1 MAEPEQ
7 ADVDLRR
14 EIESLT
20 HELHQAR
27 RHQAATA
34 DVLKII
40 SRSTFDLQVVLD
52 ALVEQAALLC
62 DADMAAIVRPDGSSY
77 YHAAIYGLDPAVRD
91 MMKAVS
97 IPLGRGTITG
107 RAVADRKT
115 IHIVDVETDPEYT
128 LPEIQD
134 RARFRTL
141 LGVPLLREGEPN
153 GVIVLMRRRVR
164 PFDAK
169 QIELVTTFADQ
180 AVIALENTRLFNE
193 VQARTAGL
201 ARSIEELRALG
212 DVTQAVNSSLD
223 LETVLT
229 TIAAKATQLS
239 GTEAGAIYVLD
250 EATNEF
256 RLRATHGMSA
266 ELIAAI
272 VDHQHDVSGTLAGV
286 AEGREP
292 QQISDLREGPPTTI
306 NDILLHAGFRARLLL
321 PLVRSDQLIGALV
334 VRRKTPGK
342 FSERTI
348 ELLETF
354 AAQSVLAIHNARLFS
369 EIEEKGRQLEV
380 AGQHKSQF
388 LANMSHE
395 LRTPLNAII
404 GVSEMLREDA
414 QDLNRTDEIEQ
425 LDRVLRAGRHLLAVI
440 NDILDLSKIEAGR
453 MELHLESFALAPLLD
468 DVAET
473 IETLAVQNAN
483 RIVVE
488 CDPAVTTMQA
498 DQIRMRQALLNLV
511 TNANKFT
518 ERGTVVIRA
527 RPREKGGRD
536 WISIAVSDTGIGMTP
551 EQIGRLFQHFS
562 QADSSTTRKY
572 GGTGL
577 GLAISR
583 HFCRMMG
590 GDITVESEIGRGS
603 TFTIELPAIVGA
615 VDTAASA
622 PETSARPRSEV
633 ALAGAPLVLIIDD
646 DPTVQDVI
654 GRYLERHGFSVAK
667 ADGGREGLRK
677 VRELRPAAVTL
688 DVMMPDLDGWT
699 VLAAIKGDPTLAGTP
714 VVLMTIVDEKN
725 RGYALGA
732 ADYLV
737 KPVDREKLTGV
748 LHSLCGCVAGRLL
761 IVDDDD
767 NARQHMRAALEQ
779 HGWSIAEAQN
789 GRVALARLKEF
800 LPDAIVLDL
809 MMPEMD
815 GFEFLAELRRSAAW
829 RDIPVVIVT
838 ARDLTAED
846 RGRLNGG
853 VERIIQKTA
862 LDDMLQEMCHVL
874 AKCIERRHRQ
884 EPAEA

>member
-1 MAEPEQ
+1 MAERDP
-7 ADVDLRR
+7 ADIDLQRQV
-14 EIESLT
+14 ESLM

-27 RHQAATA
+27 QHQAATA
-34 DVLKII
+34 GVLKII
-40 SRSTFDLQVVLD
+40 SGSTFDLQVVLD
-52 ALVEQAALLC
+52 ALVESAALLC

-77 YHAAIYGLDPAVRD
+77 RHAAIYGLDPAVRN

-97 IPLGRGTITG
+97 VPLGRGTVTG

-115 IHIVDVETDPEYT
+115 IHITDVEADPEYA

-134 RARFRTL
+134 RAHFRSL
-141 LGVPLLREGEPN
+141 LGVPLLREGAPI

-164 PFDAK
+164 PFDEK
-169 QIELVTTFADQ
+169 QIELVTTFADE

-250 EATNEF
+250 EARNEF
-256 RLRATHGMSA
+256 RLRATHGMSP

-286 AEGREP
+286 AEAREP
-292 QQISDLREGPPTTI
+292 QQISDLREGPPTKI
-306 NDILLHAGFRARLLL
+306 NDILLRAGFRARLLL
-321 PLVRSDQLIGALV
+321 PLVRAGHVIGALV
-334 VRRKTPGK
+334 VRRKTPGEFPK
-342 FSERTI
+342 RAI
-348 ELLETF
+348 ELLQTF

-369 EIEEKGRQLEV
+369 EIEEKSRQLEI

-404 GVSEMLREDA
+404 GVSDMLREDA
-414 QDLNRTDEIEQ
+414 QDSNRTDDVKK

-468 DVAET
+468 DVAKT

-488 CDPAVTTMQA
+488 CHPAVRTMQA
-498 DQIRMRQALLNLV
+498 DQVRLQQALLNLV

-518 ERGTVVIRA
+518 ERGTVTIRA
-527 RPREKGGRD
+527 RRQEKGGRD
-536 WISIAVSDTGIGMTP
+536 WIAIAVSDTGIGMTP
-551 EQIGRLFQHFS
+551 EQIGRLFQQFS

-583 HFCRMMG
+583 HFCRMMA
-590 GDITVESEIGRGS
+590 GDITVESEVGHGS
-603 TFTIELPAIVGA
+603 TFTIELPAIVNA
-615 VDTAASA
+615 VNTATA
-622 PETSARPRSEV
+622 PETSARPRSDV
-633 ALAGAPLVLIIDD
+633 APRGAPLILIIDD
-646 DPTVQDVI
+646 DPTVQDVV
-654 GRYLERHGFSVAK
+654 GRFLERNGFSVAK

-677 VRELRPAAVTL
+677 IRELRPAAVTL

-699 VLAAIKGDPTLAGTP
+699 VLAAIKGDPALADTP

-748 LHSLCGCVAGRLL
+748 LRSLCGSVAGRLL
-761 IVDDDD
+761 VVDDDGD
-767 NARQHMRAALEQ
+767 ARQQMRAALEQ

-789 GRVALARLKEF
+789 GRVALARLKECP
-800 LPDAIVLDL
+800 PDAIILDL

-815 GFEFLAELRRSAAW
+815 GFEFVDELRRAPAW

-853 VERIIQKTA
+853 VERVIQKTTR
-862 LDDMLQEMCHVL
+862 DDMLQEMCIVL
-874 AKCIERRHRQ
+874 AKCIERRRQ
-884 EPAEA
+884 ERTEA